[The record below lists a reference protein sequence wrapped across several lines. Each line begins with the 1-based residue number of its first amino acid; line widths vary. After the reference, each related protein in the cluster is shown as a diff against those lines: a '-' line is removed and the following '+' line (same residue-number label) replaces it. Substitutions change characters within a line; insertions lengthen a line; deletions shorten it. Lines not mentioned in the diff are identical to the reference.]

1 MTVYEAL
8 DIVSQGF
15 VDSDEGLLRYAQFLL
30 HLIRSYQSPP

>member
-15 VDSDEGLLRYAQFLL
+15 ADSDEGLTAVKRLL
-30 HLIRSYQSPP
+30 ITTKN